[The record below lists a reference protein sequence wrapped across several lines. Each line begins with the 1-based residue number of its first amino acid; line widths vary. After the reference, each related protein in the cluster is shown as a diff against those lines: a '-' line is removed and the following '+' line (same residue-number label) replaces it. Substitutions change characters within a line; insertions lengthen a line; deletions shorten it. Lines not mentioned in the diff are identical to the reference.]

1 MKIPNPIDPDH
12 LTTRE
17 RLGEVCALLARGLVR
32 LRQRAAEGDARRGD
46 ICLHLPGDR
55 SRHATPTHEETA

>member
-32 LRQRAAEGDARRGD
+32 LRQRAAEDDARRGD
-46 ICLHLPGDR
+46 ICLHFAPER